1 MKSKLAK
8 ALPHDKLL
16 HFCGGL
22 IIGLY
27 SKRIAS
33 IWLGAWMARLAAMAV
48 VILVAIG
55 IELIYDKWMKKGI
68 SEAMDVVWTTAGGIV
83 AMI

>member
-8 ALPHDKLL
+8 AITHDKLL

-22 IIGLY
+22 ILGLY
-27 SKRIAS
+27 SKRGAS
-33 IWLGAWMARLAAMAV
+33 IWLGPWMARLVAMV
-48 VILVAIG
+48 IVILVAIG
-55 IELIYDKWMKKGI
+55 IELIYDKWMNKGTP
-68 SEAMDVVWTTAGGIV
+68 EVMDVVWTTAGGII

>member
-1 MKSKLAK
+1 MKSKIVK
-8 ALPHDKLL
+8 AIPHDKLL

-27 SKRIAS
+27 SKRGAS
-33 IWLGAWMARLAAMAV
+33 IWVGAWMARLIAMAV

-55 IELIYDKWMKKGI
+55 IELVYDKWMKKGT
-68 SEAMDVVWTTAGGIV
+68 SDVMDVVWTTAGGIV